1 MKKFSPFFHKAI
13 PTEEDCRRM
22 KAELDYYRPRLDKA
36 LGEGF
41 LKLFKAVVLEFNER
55 KKIRRGK

>member
-1 MKKFSPFFHKAI
+1 MKPFNPFFHKAI

-41 LKLFKAVVLEFNER
+41 LKLFKAVVLEHGR
-55 KKIRRGK
+55 KTK

>member
-1 MKKFSPFFHKAI
+1 MKKFNPFFHKAI

-41 LKLFKAVVLEFNER
+41 LKLFKAVVLEYGR
-55 KKIRRGK
+55 KTK